1 MSIRYVLPSAFALA
15 IALGLSLGQVQAAEG
30 DMGPG
35 ATTPKMDTPGAAP
48 EMGTPGARPN
58 AMEERPG
65 QSSAQPQ
72 GAPGKSTEGSEGNL
86 PAQRKSAQEDKPSEG
101 KMTEQPKANEGAAG
115 TEGKTGKMTE
125 GQPGAASEGKT
136 GATTEGKAGATSE
149 GKTGVTTEGKAETQN
164 STGKSVKLESQQV
177 SKVKSY
183 FTEHKP
189 SVQRIEKSRVSV
201 SIGVALPATVS
212 LYDLPPDVIVV
223 GGACPIKYFVW
234 GDDLV
239 LVDSCTRHVV
249 EIIPGIA

>member
-15 IALGLSLGQVQAAEG
+15 IALGLSFGPVQAAEG

-35 ATTPKMDTPGAAP
+35 AATPKMDTPSAAP

-58 AMEERPG
+58 AMEEPPG

-72 GAPGKSTEGSEGNL
+72 GAAGKSAEGSDSNL
-86 PAQRKSAQEDKPSEG
+86 PSQGKSAQEAKPSEG
-101 KMTEQPKANEGAAG
+101 KMTEQQKPNEGASTSESKSGKMTGGQSGAANEGR
-115 TEGKTGKMTE
+115 
-125 GQPGAASEGKT
+125 T
-136 GATTEGKAGATSE
+136 GATTEGKTGTTAE
-149 GKTGVTTEGKAETQN
+149 GKAGTEGKSA
-164 STGKSVKLESQQV
+164 KLQSQDV

-183 FTEHKP
+183 FSEHKP

-201 SIGVALPATVS
+201 SIGVALPGTVV

-223 GGACPIKYFVW
+223 HGACPIKYFLW
-234 GDDLV
+234 GDDVV

-249 EIIPGIA
+249 EIIPGVA

>member
-15 IALGLSLGQVQAAEG
+15 IALGLSFGPVQAAEG

-35 ATTPKMDTPGAAP
+35 AATPKTDTPSAKP
-48 EMGTPGARPN
+48 EMGTPGTTPN

-72 GAPGKSTEGSEGNL
+72 GAAGKSAEGSESNESNPPGEG
-86 PAQRKSAQEDKPSEG
+86 KSAQEAKPTEG
-101 KMTEQPKANEGAAG
+101 KMTEQQKTNEGAS
-115 TEGKTGKMTE
+115 TSESKSGKMTE
-125 GQPGAASEGKT
+125 GKPGAATEGKT
-136 GATTEGKAGATSE
+136 GATTEGK
-149 GKTGVTTEGKAETQN
+149 TGTTAEGKAGTE
-164 STGKSVKLESQQV
+164 GKSVKLQSQDV

-183 FTEHKP
+183 FSEHKP

-201 SIGVALPATVS
+201 SIGVALPATVV

-223 GGACPIKYFVW
+223 HGACPIKYFLW
-234 GDDLV
+234 GDDVV

-249 EIIPGIA
+249 EIIPGVA

>member
-1 MSIRYVLPSAFALA
+1 MSVRHVLPSALA
-15 IALGLSLGQVQAAEG
+15 MIITLGLSAGMAQAGEG
-30 DMGPG
+30 DMAPG
-35 ATTPKMDTPGAAP
+35 ASTPKMESPGAAP

-58 AMEERPG
+58 AMDARPD
-65 QSSAQPQ
+65 QSSAGPQ
-72 GAPGKSTEGSEGNL
+72 GGPGKSAEEKGSEGNL
-86 PAQRKSAQEDKPSEG
+86 PQQGKSAQEAKPSEG
-101 KMTEQPKANEGAAG
+101 KMTEKPKANESAAG

-125 GQPGAASEGKT
+125 GQPGATTEGKT
-136 GATTEGKAGATSE
+136 GATTEGKTGTTS
-149 GKTGVTTEGKAETQN
+149 EGKAETQG

-201 SIGVALPATVS
+201 SIGVALPGTVA

-223 GGACPIKYFVW
+223 HGACPIRYFLW
-234 GDDLV
+234 GDDVV

-249 EIIPGIA
+249 EIIPGVA